1 MLQFVCLVIVRE
13 QKRIQEIIVPVF
25 KLISAS
31 SKIFIRFIDLI
42 KWKQVSVTANACFDQ
57 ILINGSLL
65 SIHYISFNMKMDH
78 THTHTKN
85 VYKLR
90 WLRVLSFSQN
100 IPIFSSVLL
109 CDSFFSI
116 STHFFA
122 LIKPNN
128 RKSFSWLLTVFLSCS
143 IDNEHKM
150 YEITSFLF
158 PFRALSLSLGDNQR
172 SLGCKRFIWTKE
184 RQMRVHFF
192 RLLAIITSYSFKW
205 SLES

>member
-78 THTHTKN
+78 THTQN

-109 CDSFFSI
+109 CDSFFQ
-116 STHFFA
+116 FQ
-122 LIKPNN
+122 
-128 RKSFSWLLTVFLSCS
+128 LTFL
-143 IDNEHKM
+143 
-150 YEITSFLF
+150 
-158 PFRALSLSLGDNQR
+158 R
-172 SLGCKRFIWTKE
+172 
-184 RQMRVHFF
+184 
-192 RLLAIITSYSFKW
+192 
-205 SLES
+205 